1 MADALHYF
9 HGGYGGLRVGDMIL
23 PPSVTGAVSTASYGA
38 ASVCRRDRVYVTSRF
53 DNAVDAAAVHPSGRG
68 KVYEV
73 KPLGDLTVDPDAL
86 RLPGQEPWSWECLK
100 AVVVAVHR
108 IPGKTKKRIKKQFGR
123 EFGVVL

>member
-1 MADALHYF
+1 MAEAVRYF
-9 HGGYGGLRVGDMIL
+9 HGGYGGLKVSDLVL

-38 ASVCRRDRVYVTSRF
+38 ASVCRRDRVYITSQF

-68 KVYEV
+68 RVYEV
-73 KPLGDLTVDPDAL
+73 KPLGEITPDPDAL
-86 RLPGQEPWSWECLK
+86 LMPGQEPWSWECPK

-108 IPGKTKKRIKKQFGR
+108 IPGKTKKRIKKKLGR